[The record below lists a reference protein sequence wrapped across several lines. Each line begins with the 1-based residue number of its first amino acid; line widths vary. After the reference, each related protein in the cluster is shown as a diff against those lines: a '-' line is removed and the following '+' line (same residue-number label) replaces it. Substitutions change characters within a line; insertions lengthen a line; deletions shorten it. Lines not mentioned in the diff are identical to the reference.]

1 MCSST
6 NEYPVSQFRGDE
18 LIQSALFP
26 ELALTATTVF
36 RAGQ

>member
-1 MCSST
+1 MDD
-6 NEYPVSQFRGDE
+6 EYQVSQFRGNE

-26 ELALTATTVF
+26 ELALTAETVF